1 MSLPLIALAIA
12 AFAIGTTEFLITGL
26 LPVIAADL
34 RVSIPTTGLLVTG
47 YALGVVIGGPILTI
61 LANRLS
67 RKLTLMLLIGLFDL
81 GNLLGALAPSYWLLM
96 GARVI
101 TASASRRPTR

>member
-12 AFAIGTTEFLITGL
+12 AFAIGTTEFIITGL

-34 RVSIPTTGLLVTG
+34 DVSIPMAGLLVTG
-47 YALGVVIGGPILTI
+47 YALGVVVGGPILTI

-67 RKLTLMLLIGLFDL
+67 RKLTLMLLMSLFIVGTFL
-81 GNLLGALAPSYWLLM
+81 CAIAPS
-96 GARVI
+96 
-101 TASASRRPTR
+101 